1 MSRGGDRRQNYWSE
15 ARRER
20 IAASKEAHQF
30 FRCYQ
35 FVHCFGMAF
44 VKTPKDRGEYRQAA
58 VLLGAKPLRVLRERH
73 DSTGKHQ
80 QTDDLKQ
87 HQ

>member
-1 MSRGGDRRQNYWSE
+1 
-15 ARRER
+15 
-20 IAASKEAHQF
+20 
-30 FRCYQ
+30 
-35 FVHCFGMAF
+35 MAF